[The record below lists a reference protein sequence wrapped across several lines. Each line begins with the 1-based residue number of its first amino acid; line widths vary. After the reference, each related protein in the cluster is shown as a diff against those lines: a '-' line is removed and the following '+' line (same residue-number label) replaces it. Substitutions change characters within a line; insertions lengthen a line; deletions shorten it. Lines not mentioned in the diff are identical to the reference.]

1 MTRVLLTLD
10 GGNFSTLWK
19 CISPGAPRAGCRVS
33 GLRESVCARSAHA
46 VCVCAFLFRP
56 GQVLSN
62 RQNHRTD
69 NVHDLLFSA

>member
-1 MTRVLLTLD
+1 MWQRIRAVSKVCTRLER
-10 GGNFSTLWK
+10 
-19 CISPGAPRAGCRVS
+19 PRALALIADEHEG
-33 GLRESVCARSAHA
+33 AHA